1 MMIGTRAGYTID
13 TRLNRDGGR
22 FVAAAPGGIFVPMQ
36 STIALLTMAA
46 VSAGSLGGCSSYLG
60 NNADAEATASDAG
73 SLRSLLIADP
83 NAPIA
88 GYDRFAPDEKR
99 NNPSAGDPS
108 YVYLHAGTEAVVI
121 AGPDVASA
129 GGLFTLTNPGIDLI
143 GATDVSADGYTVTV
157 NGQLGY
163 RVAIDDFEYEVTLAR
178 VELSQVSQLQVE
190 GQVIQSRFVFT
201 ANPTAS
207 GVAHD
212 IAITAVGLPALSPAA
227 PVTVEVR

>member
-1 MMIGTRAGYTID
+1 VAALVIADPTASLDGY
-13 TRLNRDGGR
+13 GR
-22 FVAAAPGGIFVPMQ
+22 FV
-36 STIALLTMAA
+36 
-46 VSAGSLGGCSSYLG
+46 
-60 NNADAEATASDAG
+60 
-73 SLRSLLIADP
+73 
-83 NAPIA
+83 
-88 GYDRFAPDEKR
+88 PDEKR

-129 GGLFTLTNPGIDLI
+129 TGLFTLVNPSIDLI
-143 GATDVSADGYTVTV
+143 GATEFSADGYTVTV

-178 VELSQVSQLQVE
+178 IELSEVS
-190 GQVIQSRFVFT
+190 QVIQSRFVFS

-212 IAITAVGLPALSPAA
+212 IAITASGAPSLSATA

>member
-1 MMIGTRAGYTID
+1 
-13 TRLNRDGGR
+13 
-22 FVAAAPGGIFVPMQ
+22 MQ
-36 STIALLTMAA
+36 STIPLLTVA
-46 VSAGSLGGCSSYLG
+46 VIVVSSLGGCSSYLG
-60 NNADAEATASDAG
+60 NGADATAPAAESVDSGSVAT
-73 SLRSLLIADP
+73 LVIADP
-83 NAPIA
+83 AVSLD
-88 GYDRFAPDEKR
+88 GYGRFVPDEKR

-129 GGLFTLTNPGIDLI
+129 TGLFTLVNPGIALT
-143 GATDVSADGYTVTV
+143 GAAEFSADGYTVTV
-157 NGQLGY
+157 NSQLGY

-178 VELSQVSQLQVE
+178 VELSEVS
-190 GQVIQSRFVFT
+190 QVIQSRFVFS

-212 IAITAVGLPALSPAA
+212 VAIIAAGAPALSATA

>member
-1 MMIGTRAGYTID
+1 
-13 TRLNRDGGR
+13 
-22 FVAAAPGGIFVPMQ
+22 MQ
-36 STIALLTMAA
+36 STIPLLTAA
-46 VSAGSLGGCSSYLG
+46 VLCVSSVGGCSTYLG
-60 NNADAEATASDAG
+60 SGADATASPAESVDSG
-73 SLRSLLIADP
+73 SVAALVIADP
-83 NAPIA
+83 TASLD
-88 GYDRFAPDEKR
+88 GYGRFVPDEKR

-129 GGLFTLTNPGIDLI
+129 TGLFTLVNPSIDLI
-143 GATDVSADGYTVTV
+143 GATEFSADGYTVTV

-178 VELSQVSQLQVE
+178 IELSEVS
-190 GQVIQSRFVFT
+190 QVIQSRFVFS

-212 IAITAVGLPALSPAA
+212 IAITASGAPSLSATA